1 VVEFFHGGGARHASS
16 RFLPGSCAQMD
27 RVPSTDSTRV
37 PSTLH
42 VAAGHTKRRNIPT
55 RRRRALALPGRS
67 AMAASR
73 SSGSVRPS
81 LSSIT
86 RWHLVAT
93 GGQELKRCRAAAVVA
108 VGASRYSPLP
118 PHGTRHRPSSSRR
131 ARIRRLPRAA
141 RDPSVP
147 PTATDSEPRGANGT
161 AGAAGATSHLA
172 SPARPQLTSSSP
184 PHHTTH
190 VPSLATAINGAARA
204 APGSKS
210 RRPSIAAMARE
221 RGVALSMRQLSIVL
235 K

>member
-1 VVEFFHGGGARHASS
+1 MVEFFHGGGARHASS

-93 GGQELKRCRAAAVVA
+93 GGQEWKRCRAAAVVA

-141 RDPSVP
+141 RRTRPIRPAD
-147 PTATDSEPRGANGT
+147 RGRL
-161 AGAAGATSHLA
+161 GAAGRKRNGRCRRGNLSFGIPGQA
-172 SPARPQLTSSSP
+172 SPHLIISPAPHDTRPVTGHRHKWRSAS
-184 PHHTTH
+184 
-190 VPSLATAINGAARA
+190 GA
-204 APGSKS
+204 GLEK
-210 RRPSIAAMARE
+210 
-221 RGVALSMRQLSIVL
+221 
-235 K
+235 